1 MRIAIC
7 DKDKGCAEKTKKM
20 IYDYA
25 NERRLDLLVEI
36 YDSSEALLRSV
47 NDYLLIIL
55 DYHINGLNG
64 LETAKHLRANNC
76 SSTIIFLSS

>member
-47 NDYLLIIL
+47 NDYLLIVR
-55 DYHINGLNG
+55 Y
-64 LETAKHLRANNC
+64 
-76 SSTIIFLSS
+76 

>member
-55 DYHINGLNG
+55 DYHINLKPRSTC
-64 LETAKHLRANNC
+64 EPTTAAARL
-76 SSTIIFLSS
+76 FF